1 MTKTVFENEEE
12 KAEVK
17 VEVVTNQPRVNQIVR
32 KLGPASVGEV
42 SAVEEVNALLSA
54 HMNEGWKLSFVERI
68 ASETDGHTILYVLT
82 KD

>member
-1 MTKTVFENEEE
+1 MTKTVFENEE
-12 KAEVK
+12 K
-17 VEVVTNQPRVNQIVR
+17 VEVKMEVTNQPRVNQIVR

-42 SAVEEVNALLSA
+42 SDIEVVNALLSA
-54 HMNEGWKLSFVERI
+54 HINEGWKLSFVERI